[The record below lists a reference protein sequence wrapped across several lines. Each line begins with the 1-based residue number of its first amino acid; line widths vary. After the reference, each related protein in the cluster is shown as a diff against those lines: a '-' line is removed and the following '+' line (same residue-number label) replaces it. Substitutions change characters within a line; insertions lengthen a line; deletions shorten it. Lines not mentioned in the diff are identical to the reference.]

1 MVETVGS
8 KPVSIAGAA
17 VSRLAQTAP
26 TPTVQ
31 AGIARKQ
38 DAATIVS
45 GTTASMLAAAP
56 PVDVERVALIKKAIA
71 DGTFPIQPATIADRM
86 MALKLEWSPNDQ
98 A

>member
-1 MVETVGS
+1 MVEAVGS

-26 TPTVQ
+26 APTVQ

-38 DAATIVS
+38 DTTTIVS
-45 GTTASMLAAAP
+45 STTASLMAAQP
-56 PVDVERVALIKKAIA
+56 PVDSERVALIKRAIA

-86 MALKLEWSPNDQ
+86 MALKLEWSPHDK